1 VERTVRRLL
10 LPALLSAVL
19 VACGEDRPVD
29 PGPDPN
35 PAPPTAPT
43 DVYVLPGPETDGV
56 TVIAQ
61 GVAGASSYVFYRST
75 ESGFTV
81 GPSTLLGSNNDGGW
95 VDRPLAA
102 GTYYYRVTA
111 YNDAGE
117 SAPSAEAGIVFAPGF
132 AVQVNAPGANGL
144 GADDLRVVIT
154 IVSDLELAEV
164 TADVGGH
171 GAVLAFAGETGAWQ
185 GTIDLREVARGVQRL
200 AFSIT
205 DVQGHTVR
213 SSVPFYHDNPPALE
227 IAAPRNYELARPNMH
242 LQATCIDDGGCVS
255 LAIDLVDATLM
266 PFHRVFAGTSATL
279 NADLP
284 LFDDPARFGTARVR
298 FIATDNVGQADT
310 VYRLVAGDSP
320 TAALE
325 VVATVPGRVLD
336 VDADRILYLDS
347 TAADTQAVRI
357 RDRSSGN
364 EVTVSEESRF
374 VGEAHLMPG
383 GNAIFLAGGSSIT
396 DISVFEWRN
405 GALTDL
411 GRGHGLRVDGPF
423 AVYLTSFGTTL
434 VRRNVSSGSSLT
446 IAAGIYNAGHDV
458 AADGDVVYS
467 MPDTLVYRFQDG
479 AGSAPISPPIGNNTG
494 PATDGSSVV
503 YSRRTG
509 VNRQTFNNIIEIE
522 LFDGTNTI
530 ALVPPT
536 EETSGLGQY
545 TITNGWVAFTR
556 PGSGGQ
562 PQVWTRSPG
571 GEERQATF
579 LGLGSGIAALGPN
592 GEVVSSVGAEYRYAA
607 PPYDGAPVDAGGGGG
622 FVFLNGELLK
632 LVGNTVFRVGS

>member
-1 VERTVRRLL
+1 MRRLL
-10 LPALLSAVL
+10 LPALLSAML
-19 VACGEDRPVD
+19 VGCGEDRPVD
-29 PGPDPN
+29 PGPDPD
-35 PAPPTAPT
+35 PPLSPPTAPT

-61 GVAGASSYVFYRST
+61 GVTGASSYVFYRST

-81 GPSTLLGSNNDGGW
+81 GPSTLIGNNNQGGW

-117 SAPSAEAGIVFAPGF
+117 GPPSAEASIVFAPGF
-132 AVQVNAPGANGL
+132 AVEVNAPGANGL
-144 GADDLRVVIT
+144 GADDLRVVLT

-164 TADVGGH
+164 TAEVGGH

-185 GTIDLREVARGVQRL
+185 GTIDLHEVARGVQRL

-205 DVQGHTVR
+205 DAQGHTVR
-213 SSVPFYHDNPPALE
+213 TSVPFYHDNPPVLE

-242 LQATCIDDGGCVS
+242 VEATCIDDGGCVS
-255 LAIDLVDATLM
+255 LTIDLVDFTLV

-279 NADLP
+279 NIDLP
-284 LFDDPARFGTARVR
+284 LFDDPTRFGGARVR

-347 TAADTQAVRI
+347 TAADAQAVRI

-374 VGEAHLMPG
+374 VEEARLMPG
-383 GNAIFLAGGSSIT
+383 GNAIFLAGGASIT

-405 GALTDL
+405 GAITDL
-411 GRGHGLRVDGPF
+411 GKGHGLRVAGPF
-423 AVYLTSFGTTL
+423 AAYLSDGGTTL
-434 VRRNVSSGSSLT
+434 VRRNVSTGSSLT
-446 IAAGIYNAGHDV
+446 IASGIYNAGHDV
-458 AADGDVVYS
+458 AADGDVVYT

-479 AGSAPISPPIGNNTG
+479 TGSAPISPPNGLNFG
-494 PATDGSSVV
+494 PVTDGSSVV
-503 YSRRTG
+503 YRRRTG
-509 VNRQTFNNIIEIE
+509 ENPQTFQEEIE
-522 LFDGTNTI
+522 LFDGANTI
-530 ALVPPT
+530 TLAGAAG
-536 EETSGLGQY
+536 GLA
-545 TITNGWVAFTR
+545 ITNGWVAFNR
-556 PGSGGQ
+556 LGSGGQ
-562 PQVWTRSPG
+562 WQVWTRSPG

-579 LGLGSGIAALGPN
+579 LGVGSGIGGLGPN
-592 GEVVSSVGAEYRYAA
+592 GEVLSSVGIEYRYAV
-607 PPYDGAPVDAGGGGG
+607 PPYDAAPIDAGTTGG
-622 FVFLNGELLK
+622 FVFLDGSLLK
-632 LVGNTVFRVGS
+632 LNGNTVFRVGS